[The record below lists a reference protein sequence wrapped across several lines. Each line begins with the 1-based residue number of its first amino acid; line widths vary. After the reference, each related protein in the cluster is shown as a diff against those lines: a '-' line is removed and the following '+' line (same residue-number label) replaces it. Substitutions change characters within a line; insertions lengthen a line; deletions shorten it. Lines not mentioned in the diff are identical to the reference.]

1 MIEALSW
8 KLQLEASKLKDM
20 KMVCA
25 NSLNA
30 KRYQAKKVQR
40 HKPGSGT
47 DVIMSLDEFSKPDRK
62 LNHSPYGKRECMK
75 VIRRKKLK
83 KDIFLKK
90 QNKTK
95 PKHNLKLYIELS
107 VCTETL
113 MVLKHA

>member
-1 MIEALSW
+1 
-8 KLQLEASKLKDM
+8 M

-30 KRYQAKKVQR
+30 KKYQAKKVQR

-62 LNHSPYGKRECMK
+62 LNHNPYGKREYMK

-83 KDIFLKK
+83 KIFFFKK
-90 QNKTK
+90 KKNQNENT
-95 PKHNLKLYIELS
+95 
-107 VCTETL
+107 T
-113 MVLKHA
+113 

>member
-1 MIEALSW
+1 
-8 KLQLEASKLKDM
+8 M

-30 KRYQAKKVQR
+30 KKYQAKKVQR

-62 LNHSPYGKRECMK
+62 LNHNPYGKREYMK

-83 KDIFLKK
+83 KIFFFKK
-90 QNKTK
+90 KKIKMKTQ
-95 PKHNLKLYIELS
+95 PK
-107 VCTETL
+107 TL
-113 MVLKHA
+113 HRTQCLHRDLHGPQTCIKQTGGRKGPHTSL